1 MVIRI
6 LYLSKLVFVSLTLA
20 LLLGGNGEIIVLY
33 NGQLC
38 YQRFG
43 AEACYIIPLNPVSSV
58 AFTNQFK

>member
-1 MVIRI
+1 V
-6 LYLSKLVFVSLTLA
+6 YVSLTLA